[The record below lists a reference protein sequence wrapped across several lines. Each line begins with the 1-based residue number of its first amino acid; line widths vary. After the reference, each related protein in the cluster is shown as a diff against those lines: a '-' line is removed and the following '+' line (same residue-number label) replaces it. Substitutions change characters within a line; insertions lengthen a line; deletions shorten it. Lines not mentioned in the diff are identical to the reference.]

1 MKSNIKSYKLFKRR
15 RTGFVVGQ
23 NRTFTHETAVP
34 VLCESKS
41 QWRVILLPNFVKL
54 FNVCTHVT

>member
-1 MKSNIKSYKLFKRR
+1 M
-15 RTGFVVGQ
+15 VGQ